1 MTPAGGGL
9 RRGRRG
15 FSVIELMLALAI
27 LGVLMGALVPAVRGW
42 HEGGKFTATL
52 KTAAALTGAV
62 RQYRL
67 ATGSWPASWADL
79 SGRYL
84 ATASPTTP
92 WGGSFTLTSTARYA
106 EITTTVPLGSP
117 PSGIL
122 PPMASLSAVAGG
134 TQLTVRVPVPGEP
147 ADLEFERHRLTGS

>member
-1 MTPAGGGL
+1 
-9 RRGRRG
+9 
-15 FSVIELMLALAI
+15 MLALAI

-52 KTAAALTGAV
+52 KTAAALTEAV

-92 WGGSFTLTSTARYA
+92 WGGGFTLMSTARYA

-117 PSGIL
+117 RL
-122 PPMASLSAVAGG
+122 LHD
-134 TQLTVRVPVPGEP
+134 RDHDP
-147 ADLEFERHRLTGS
+147 ADSQKRFDLPAQQHDSQETRPAGQQSRGNRQALWRAINLAPAEAQAP